1 MGRRRGHGD
10 PQTINIGAERRGWRL
25 EGGCKDGGRR
35 PGKPERAPAA
45 TLPVILGGVTFESR
59 VLFGNQTVLPV
70 ASHSM
75 IESTDLIDRV
85 RAYQPA
91 ADADL
96 LKRAYEYSEK
106 AHTGQKRKSGDPYF
120 IHPASVAG
128 IITELRLDTASVCAG
143 LLHDVV
149 EDTLATTKD
158 IEREF
163 GGEIASLV
171 DGVTKLGKINFTSKE
186 DRQAENFRKMVVAMA
201 RDIRVLLIKLC
212 DRVDNMR
219 TLEHMKPESQ
229 ERIARET
236 LEIYAPLA
244 NRLGIQAFKSELE
257 DLSFR
262 WLEPDGYSEVKDGV
276 QKTKRERDKY
286 ILEVSKTLSSRLAE
300 QGFAADVTGRAKHL
314 YSIWRKM
321 KANDSTVDQ
330 IHDIIAFRVLVES
343 VSDCYAALGVIHS
356 KWTPVPGRFKDY
368 IALPKPNMYQ
378 SLHTT
383 VIGPGRERIEIQIRT
398 HDMHRVAERGI
409 AAHWKYKDKHGGG
422 IAETD
427 AQKFGWLRQLMEWQ
441 KDLKDPA
448 EFLEGVKVD
457 LFQDEV
463 YVFTPKGEVRV
474 FPRGSTPVDFAFA
487 IHSQLGEHIT
497 GARVNGKLEPLR
509 YKLRNGD
516 VIEVVTSTNQ
526 QPSKDWLDFAVTTR
540 ARAKIRNFL
549 RQEQRDKSLR
559 LGRELLE
566 REFQKATVSLTKLLK
581 NDNELRKVLEVLSV
595 GNVEELFVGIGYGK
609 IDPKD
614 VLEVLAPPSIDGKG
628 SIPPEQL
635 REGRIAG
642 FVRKVIK
649 GDDGG
654 IRLNGIDDVL
664 VRYAKCCNPLPGDD
678 ILGFITRGRGVTI
691 HRRGC
696 PKAFDTDPERR
707 VEITWDSKAKINRAV
722 QLRVVTANRP
732 GILATV
738 GHTFSQMA
746 INISEANC
754 RAGDDGKA
762 VNVFTFVC
770 SDLTQLKNVMKA
782 LQKVQGVVAVERA

>member
-1 MGRRRGHGD
+1 ML
-10 PQTINIGAERRGWRL
+10 Q
-25 EGGCKDGGRR
+25 
-35 PGKPERAPAA
+35 
-45 TLPVILGGVTFESR
+45 VTD
-59 VLFGNQTVLPV
+59 
-70 ASHSM
+70 
-75 IESTDLIDRV
+75 IIDRV

-91 ADADL
+91 ADAEMI
-96 LKRAYEYSEK
+96 KRAYDYSSK

-163 GGEIASLV
+163 GNEVASLV

-219 TLEHMKPESQ
+219 TLEHMKPEAQ

-262 WLEPDGYSEVKDGV
+262 WLEPDSYVEVENAV
-276 QKTKRERDKY
+276 AKTKKERDKY
-286 ILEVSKTLSSRLAE
+286 IAEVSKTLSGKLAE
-300 QGFAADVTGRAKHL
+300 QGFAAEVTGRAKHL
-314 YSIWRKM
+314 YSVWRKM
-321 KANDSTVDQ
+321 KANECTIEQ
-330 IHDIIAFRVLVES
+330 IHDIIAFRVSVES

-398 HDMHRVAERGI
+398 HEMNRVAERGI
-409 AAHWKYKDKHGGG
+409 AAHWKYKEKHGGG
-422 IAETD
+422 IADSD
-427 AQKFGWLRQLMEWQ
+427 AQRFGWLRQLMEWQ

-474 FPRGSTPVDFAFA
+474 FPRGSTPIDFAFA

-516 VIEVVTSTNQ
+516 VLEIVTAPHQ
-526 QPSKDWLDFAVTTR
+526 QPSKDWLDIAVTTR

-549 RQEQRDKSLR
+549 RQEQRDKSLK

-566 REFQKATVSLTKLLK
+566 REFQKGSVSLTKLLK
-581 NDNELRKVLEVLSV
+581 NDPELRKVLETLSV
-595 GNVEELFVGIGYGK
+595 GNLDELFIGIGYGK

-614 VLEVLAPPSIDGKG
+614 VLDVVAPPSMDGEK
-628 SIPPEQL
+628 SLPPEQL
-635 REGRIAG
+635 REGRLAG
-642 FVRKVIK
+642 LVRKVANQVR

-707 VEITWDSKAKINRAV
+707 VEISWDSKAKINRAV

-738 GHTFSQMA
+738 GHTFSNMG

-770 SDLTQLKNVMKA
+770 SDLNQLKGVMRA

>member
-1 MGRRRGHGD
+1 ML
-10 PQTINIGAERRGWRL
+10 Q
-25 EGGCKDGGRR
+25 
-35 PGKPERAPAA
+35 
-45 TLPVILGGVTFESR
+45 VTD
-59 VLFGNQTVLPV
+59 
-70 ASHSM
+70 
-75 IESTDLIDRV
+75 IIDRV

-91 ADADL
+91 ADAEMI
-96 LKRAYEYSEK
+96 KRAYEYSSK

-163 GGEIASLV
+163 GNEVASLV

-219 TLEHMKPESQ
+219 TLEHMKPEAQ

-262 WLEPDGYSEVKDGV
+262 WLEPDSYLEVENAV
-276 QKTKRERDKY
+276 AKTSKERDKY
-286 ILEVSKTLSSRLAE
+286 IADTSKTLSGKLAE
-300 QGFAADVTGRAKHL
+300 QGFAAEVTGRAKHL
-314 YSIWRKM
+314 YSVWRKM
-321 KANDSTVDQ
+321 KANECTIEQ
-330 IHDIIAFRVLVES
+330 IHDIIAFRVSVES

-356 KWTPVPGRFKDY
+356 RWTPVPGRFKDY

-398 HDMHRVAERGI
+398 HEMNRVAERGI
-409 AAHWKYKDKHGGG
+409 AAHWKYKEKHGGG
-422 IAETD
+422 IADSD
-427 AQKFGWLRQLMEWQ
+427 AARFGWLRQLMEWQ

-474 FPRGSTPVDFAFA
+474 FPRGSTPIDFAFA

-516 VIEVVTSTNQ
+516 VLEIVTAAHQ
-526 QPSKDWLDFAVTTR
+526 QPSKDWLDIATTTR

-549 RQEQRDKSLR
+549 RQEQRDKSLK

-566 REFQKATVSLTKLLK
+566 REFQKSSVSLTKLLK
-581 NDNELRKVLEVLSV
+581 NDPELRKLLETLSV
-595 GNVEELFVGIGYGK
+595 GNLDELFIGIGYGK

-614 VLEVLAPPSIDGKG
+614 VLEVVAPPSMDGAK
-628 SIPPEQL
+628 SVPPEQL

-707 VEITWDSKAKINRAV
+707 VEISWDSKAKINRAV

-738 GHTFSQMA
+738 GHTFSNMG

-770 SDLTQLKNVMKA
+770 SDLNQLKGVMRA